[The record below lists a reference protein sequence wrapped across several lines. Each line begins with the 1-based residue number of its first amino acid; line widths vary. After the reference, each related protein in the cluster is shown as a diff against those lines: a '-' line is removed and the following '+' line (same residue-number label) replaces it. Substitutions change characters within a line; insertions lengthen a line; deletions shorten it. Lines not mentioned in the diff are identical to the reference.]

1 MATGG
6 VVQTGASAAQA
17 VGRYFSVISVIPCMI
32 LVAYVY
38 LLISSGSWNHPPDWS
53 YAIQSLEHLGVGGV
67 AVLVL
72 VGFGL
77 GLAIHPLQFAVV
89 QFFEG
94 YWGVSRPALR
104 MRSERIMRYQ
114 RQFREIDE
122 RGMKASDVLAH
133 WEDIAEVDP
142 DRGLSAVQQVP
153 FRNTSDE
160 TARFLANNRPEGDKS
175 VMPTR
180 LGNVLRSFELS
191 AGSQYGLD
199 SLAVV
204 PLLLLIA
211 PDSHV
216 DYVNDQRSQLD
227 LAVRMIFISLM
238 ATAATVFFL
247 WLYPLWALAAIIP
260 YAIAYLSYRGS
271 VVAARGY
278 GSALKMLIDLNRFR
292 LYEQLHVRNPGSNDE
307 EIRANRQVSALLRGE
322 PARIFYE
329 HPVHRISGSSS

>member
-104 MRSERIMRYQ
+104 MRSERIMRYK
-114 RQFREIDE
+114 RRFREIDE
-122 RGMKASDVLAH
+122 RGMKASDVLVH
-133 WEDIAEVDP
+133 RRTSPKSTRPWAECC
-142 DRGLSAVQQVP
+142 SAGSL
-153 FRNTSDE
+153 RNTSDE
-160 TARFLANNRPEGDKS
+160 TTLFLANNRPEGDKS

-216 DYVNDQRSQLD
+216 DYVNDQ
-227 LAVRMIFISLM
+227 
-238 ATAATVFFL
+238 
-247 WLYPLWALAAIIP
+247 
-260 YAIAYLSYRGS
+260 G
-271 VVAARGY
+271 
-278 GSALKMLIDLNRFR
+278 
-292 LYEQLHVRNPGSNDE
+292 
-307 EIRANRQVSALLRGE
+307 
-322 PARIFYE
+322 PA
-329 HPVHRISGSSS
+329 